1 MTPTKATGHLM
12 LINYAL
18 LVNAEWYEGLSLS
31 RQRAL
36 QHSARHCVTHPWRS
50 MEQDDHDVLDAMAK
64 AVAKIVLATDTRAWR
79 ERLAPLKAH
88 HFAQHP
94 LVGLGYRELA
104 EGG

>member
-1 MTPTKATGHLM
+1 MTPARRPSLL
-12 LINYAL
+12 LINYVL

-31 RQRAL
+31 RQKAL
-36 QHSARHCVTHPWRS
+36 QDSARYCVTHAWRS
-50 MEQDDHDVLDAMAK
+50 MKQDDHDVLDAMTK
-64 AVAKIVLATDTRAWR
+64 AGAKIVLATDTRVWR

-94 LVGLGYRELA
+94 IASLGYRELA